1 MSLIEM
7 RLCRR
12 PGKFKET
19 EYQGCRITVGMTRGD
34 WNGKDSESIM
44 KLRDERFSLK
54 GQVASVDID
63 WFRKVWD
70 VDIFCGLLAD
80 SGFPRL
86 AVEPLE
92 SGVIQVSGDVA
103 G

>member
-1 MSLIEM
+1 
-7 RLCRR
+7 
-12 PGKFKET
+12 
-19 EYQGCRITVGMTRGD
+19 MTRGD

>member
-1 MSLIEM
+1 
-7 RLCRR
+7 
-12 PGKFKET
+12 
-19 EYQGCRITVGMTRGD
+19 MTRED

-54 GQVASVDID
+54 GQVESVDID

-70 VDIFCGLLAD
+70 VDRCCGLLAD
-80 SGFPRL
+80 SGFHRL

>member
-54 GQVASVDID
+54 GQVESVDID
-63 WFRKVWD
+63 WFRKVGD
-70 VDIFCGLLAD
+70 VDRCCGLLAD
-80 SGFPRL
+80 SGFHRL